1 MTTPAPQPLTP
12 PVLPPGVVPPPGPT
26 SVEGEL
32 RALVTQIRKATSLGF
47 DPSQW
52 RKAIITAV
60 DASTTPPT
68 VTLNMDGDTT
78 VSVSSVR
85 FMDNATP
92 FVGDTVLVSKQKSDI
107 LVVGKV
113 ASHATSG
120 TQTSQGWIQAT
131 LAAGSHNGNSNGNVY
146 YRRVLDHGA
155 WKMQWQ
161 GGWTVSGGTLMNAG
175 VLPAEYR
182 PRTRRSCLV
191 ARHIQ
196 TGAVAAQLDFN
207 SDGAIGLVGA
217 TTTPDAS
224 SSSVDP
230 GDSTSSVDP
239 IDSTTTDSGHSHG
252 VVGSHSHSV
261 TGSHSHSIFLT
272 VSTPNW
278 ISLNG
283 VEYFL

>member
-1 MTTPAPQPLTP
+1 MSTPTPEPLSP
-12 PVLPPGVVPPPGPT
+12 PVLPPGVTPPMGPAA
-26 SVEGEL
+26 VEGEL

-52 RKAIITAV
+52 RKAIVTAV
-60 DASTTPPT
+60 SATTSPPT

-78 VSVSSVR
+78 VAVSSVR

-113 ASHATSG
+113 ASHSISG
-120 TQTSQGWIQAT
+120 TQTDQGWIQAT

-161 GGWTVSGGTLMNAG
+161 GGWNVSGGTLINAG
-175 VLPAEYR
+175 VLASEYR

-196 TGAVAAQLDFN
+196 TGATAAQLDFN
-207 SDGAIGLVGA
+207 SDGAVGLVGA
-217 TTTPDAS
+217 TTAPSGS

-230 GDSTSSVDP
+230 QD
-239 IDSTTTDSGHSHG
+239 TTTVVSSHSHG
-252 VVGSHSHSV
+252 V

-272 VSTPNW
+272 VSTPDW